1 MRRTSSAVV
10 LDPSA
15 AMRSLSSAL
24 EILPSPFL
32 SNLLKIL
39 RTSSS
44 MASPRE
50 DSVC

>member
-1 MRRTSSAVV
+1 MRRTSSELV

-15 AMRSLSSAL
+15 KSISFSSEQ

-44 MASPRE
+44 MAA
-50 DSVC
+50 